1 MRIGVVFPQL
11 EIGADPDGVRE
22 FAQAA
27 DAAGYDH
34 LIAYDHVLG
43 ANPDRPGGFRGGYTH
58 ESLFHEP
65 LVLFGYLAGLTQ
77 RIELWTGIL
86 ILPQRQTALVAKQ
99 AAEVAVLSRGR
110 LVVGIGVGWNEV
122 EYEALGE
129 DFHTRGR
136 RVEEQVALLRDL
148 WKHPSISFE
157 GRFHRVSRAGINP
170 LPPSRI
176 PIWMGGEAD
185 RVMAR
190 IGRLADGWLL
200 QPRLREQPGGIAPYL
215 ERIHEAAREA
225 GRDPSTIGLE
235 SRVSAAGMTVEQ
247 QLERAHEWREAGV
260 THLTLNTMDAG
271 LASPA
276 AHIEAIQAFKAA
288 WDREA
293 PSA

>member
-1 MRIGVVFPQL
+1 VRIGVVFPQL
-11 EIGADPDGVRE
+11 EIGAD
-22 FAQAA
+22 QAA
-27 DAAGYDH
+27 EAAGYDH

-43 ANPDRPGGFRGGYTH
+43 ANPDRPGGFRGAYTH

-65 LVLFGYLAGLTQ
+65 LVLYGYLAGLTQ

-110 LVVGIGVGWNEV
+110 LVMGVGVGWNEV

-129 DFHTRGR
+129 DFHTRGQR
-136 RVEEQVALLRDL
+136 MEEQVALLRDL
-148 WKHPSISFE
+148 WDHPSISFE
-157 GRFHRVSRAGINP
+157 GRFHRVTRAGINP
-170 LPPSRI
+170 LPPARI
-176 PIWMGGEAD
+176 PLWMGGEAD

-200 QPRLREQPGGIAPYL
+200 QPRLREQPGGVAPYL
-215 ERIHEAAREA
+215 EKIHEAATQA
-225 GRDPSTIGLE
+225 GREPSSIGVE
-235 SRVSAAGMTVEQ
+235 SRVSVAGTSVEQ
-247 QLERAHEWREAGV
+247 QLERAHEWHEAGI

-271 LASPA
+271 LGSPA
-276 AHIEAIQAFKAA
+276 AHIEAIQAFKGA

-293 PSA
+293 ATA